1 MGNNKEIEILNFML
15 LILLF
20 LITLNSD
27 ADYSLAID
35 SQSGVTLTGHNIVA
49 TLRNGAF
56 LGTSSGFKYI
66 ELDGIDDYIDM
77 GDNSGNCLGNVELCP
92 TGLALSMWV
101 FPTKLEDGRQW

>member
-1 MGNNKEIEILNFML
+1 ML
-15 LILLF
+15 LILF
-20 LITLNSD
+20 LLINLNSD

-35 SQSGVTLTGHNIVA
+35 SQSGGTLTGHNIVA

-66 ELDGIDDYIDM
+66 QLDGINDYIDM

-92 TGLALSMWV
+92 AGLTLSMWV
-101 FPTKLEDGRQW
+101 LPEKLQSGRQW